1 MIRKIIEFIISVFTY
16 KEEKTSSKIEQVVE
30 EPKIEIIEE
39 EIKEEPIINQVE
51 NNIETTSK
59 EVYKMLTNKERQT
72 YLKKLGLYTKA
83 IDNIRGSGQKKAEK
97 QFNIIFLNKSNDT
110 YTEETDKLLRI
121 IYKSYVASPYMVST
135 DWKYFKN
142 FKSSEFYCKCNKK
155 YCDGWNGLKNKI
167 PMKLLMA
174 LQYVRN
180 YYDKPITLTSTVR
193 CKTHNAKVGGVS
205 KSKHMEFKASDFTF
219 SGIKTNEVVKLIY
232 TGSNKL
238 PFVNYSYTNSTNM
251 KTSVHV
257 DVKI

>member
-1 MIRKIIEFIISVFTY
+1 MIRKIIEFIISIFTY
-16 KEEKTSSKIEQVVE
+16 KNEVKVEVNENVKEEVKKPENEPEIVVKE
-30 EPKIEIIEE
+30 EVIEE
-39 EIKEEPIINQVE
+39 
-51 NNIETTSK
+51 
-59 EVYKMLTNKERQT
+59 YKMLSNKERQT
-72 YLKKLGLYTKA
+72 YLKKLGLYTKN

-97 QFNIIFLNKSNDT
+97 QFNIIFLNRSNDT
-110 YTEETDKLLRI
+110 YNEETDKLLRI
-121 IYKSYVASPYMVST
+121 IYKSYVASHYMTST
-135 DWKYFKN
+135 DWQYFKN
-142 FKSSEFYCKCNKK
+142 FKENEFYCKCKKK
-155 YCDGWNGLKNKI
+155 YCDGWNGLREKI

-205 KSKHMEFKASDFTF
+205 KSKHLEFKASDFTF

-238 PFVNYSYTNSTNM
+238 PFVRYSYTNSTNM
-251 KTSVHV
+251 KNSVHV